1 MPMNPFTLR
10 GYAMKE
16 AAMREYKVKHFQLKG
31 LNGISD
37 LQIETH
43 LELYV
48 GYVTNTN
55 RLNAQLNELAGSGR
69 ASSPEYAE
77 LTRRLGF
84 EYNGMR
90 LHELYFENL
99 TSHFVELNHDSL
111 LYERLDDAFGRF
123 ESWRRDF
130 VAVATMRGVGWA
142 ALYEDPETGRLS
154 NHWITLHEHG
164 HPAGFRPLLVMDVW
178 EHAFMVDHRPTER
191 ERYIDSFFAN
201 VNWAEVEH
209 RFGCREHDGHMSTH
223 T

>member
-1 MPMNPFTLR
+1 
-10 GYAMKE
+10 MKE
-16 AAMREYKVKHFQLKG
+16 AAMREYKVKHFQLKA

-55 RLNAQLNELAGSGR
+55 RLNAQLNDLAGSGR

-99 TSHFVELNHDSL
+99 TSHFVELRHDSRP
-111 LYERLDDAFGRF
+111 YDRLSDASGRF
-123 ESWRRDF
+123 ESSRRGF
-130 VAVATMRGVGWA
+130 WAV
-142 ALYEDPETGRLS
+142 
-154 NHWITLHEHG
+154 
-164 HPAGFRPLLVMDVW
+164 
-178 EHAFMVDHRPTER
+178 
-191 ERYIDSFFAN
+191 
-201 VNWAEVEH
+201 
-209 RFGCREHDGHMSTH
+209 C
-223 T
+223 

>member
-1 MPMNPFTLR
+1 
-10 GYAMKE
+10 MKE

-69 ASSPEYAE
+69 ASSPAYAE

-99 TSHFVELNHDSL
+99 TSHFVELNHDPP
-111 LYERLDDAFGRF
+111 LYGPLHDA
-123 ESWRRDF
+123 
-130 VAVATMRGVGWA
+130 
-142 ALYEDPETGRLS
+142 L
-154 NHWITLHEHG
+154 
-164 HPAGFRPLLVMDVW
+164 RPL
-178 EHAFMVDHRPTER
+178 E
-191 ERYIDSFFAN
+191 
-201 VNWAEVEH
+201 
-209 RFGCREHDGHMSTH
+209 
-223 T
+223 